1 MPAPE
6 RASDDDAARA
16 AHLDDGR
23 RVAYGRWRRWVRS
36 LRRRSMLVRVAEGGG
51 DPSDR
56 VYLAYGVVLLALVY
70 GPILWSALAQAGT
83 GLRTAAV
90 VGAAN
95 GAGAWDTPDVA
106 RLVAGGLLAL
116 GVAAAAALAAARAG
130 GPLSVSPAEA
140 TFVLGG
146 QFRPRV
152 VLRRRGAALVA
163 GAAVVAAFGATALA
177 HGAGDGA
184 GPVAW
189 WGVCAALLAQ
199 VPLAVG
205 VGAQAPRWRRASTS
219 VTAVLLVVGGVAATA
234 ALLDPARG
242 RTTIGVAC
250 LAPDGGE
257 APCPVDVG
265 LVAGQ
270 PGAGL
275 VVGAALVGLAAVGLV
290 LQALPDEV
298 DVDAAAS
305 GHRST
310 VAAGRGLVGGESGA
324 VADVL
329 GPVTY
334 GGRRARLP
342 GALLR
347 RAPVVARDLL
357 GLRRRP
363 VALAGSL
370 AVGGVGG
377 LLVLLGAGAA
387 GEGAAAGGA
396 SPVAVVVGAALL
408 YAASATWCGGL
419 RALAAQTEPGA
430 LLPGGPGRQVAAH
443 AVVPVLVGILAA
455 ALGGGVTAAWAAAA
469 GASVSAAG
477 PAVLLLV
484 LVIVL
489 VLAAR
494 VWVAGAT
501 TAPPGVFTPMVTPA
515 GDASMLV
522 LGAWYLRGWL
532 VVIGTA
538 WLLHRATP
546 GGEVVAAVGVAA
558 LAAWLVTS
566 GVRRLAGS

>member
-1 MPAPE
+1 
-6 RASDDDAARA
+6 
-16 AHLDDGR
+16 
-23 RVAYGRWRRWVRS
+23 
-36 LRRRSMLVRVAEGGG
+36 
-51 DPSDR
+51 
-56 VYLAYGVVLLALVY
+56 
-70 GPILWSALAQAGT
+70 
-83 GLRTAAV
+83 
-90 VGAAN
+90 
-95 GAGAWDTPDVA
+95 
-106 RLVAGGLLAL
+106 
-116 GVAAAAALAAARAG
+116 
-130 GPLSVSPAEA
+130 
-140 TFVLGG
+140 
-146 QFRPRV
+146 
-152 VLRRRGAALVA
+152 
-163 GAAVVAAFGATALA
+163 
-177 HGAGDGA
+177 GAGDGA
-184 GPVAW
+184 GSVAW

-205 VGAQAPRWRRASTS
+205 VGAQAPRWRRAATV
-219 VTAVLLVVGGVAATA
+219 VTAVLLAVGGVAALA
-234 ALLDPARG
+234 ALLAPDVQPA
-242 RTTIGVAC
+242 IGVAC
-250 LAPDGGE
+250 LAPDGGGV
-257 APCPVDVG
+257 PCPVDVG
-265 LVAGQ
+265 LVAGE

-290 LQALPDEV
+290 LRALPPQV

-310 VAAGRGLVGGESGA
+310 LAAGRGLVGGESGA

-334 GGRRARLP
+334 GGRRAGLP
-342 GALLR
+342 RAVLH

-357 GLRRRP
+357 GLRRRSG
-363 VALAGSL
+363 ALAGSL
-370 AVGGVGG
+370 VVGVVGSI
-377 LLVLLGAGAA
+377 LVLLGAGAA
-387 GEGAAAGGA
+387 PEGAAAAGA

-419 RALAAQTEPGA
+419 RSLAAQTEPGA

-469 GASVSAAG
+469 GAPVSAAG
-477 PAVLLLV
+477 AAALLLV
-484 LVIVL
+484 LVVAL

-501 TAPPGVFTPMVTPA
+501 TAPPGVFTPMMPPA

-546 GGEVVAAVGVAA
+546 GGEVVAVVGVAA
-558 LAAWLVTS
+558 LAAWLVSS